1 METVFKISNPTELNN
16 QFLKVLKMLYQ
27 DKAIEISVRE
37 DFDETDFLLR
47 EPANR
52 YYLRNELKNLNDKTN
67 LIKIPGNDYDE
78 LVKNL
83 LKK

>member
-1 METVFKISNPTELNN
+1 
-16 QFLKVLKMLYQ
+16 LKSYGSARNAPPVTPLIYDSDCHFE
-27 DKAIEISVRE
+27 DKAIEISIRE
-37 DFDETDFLLR
+37 DIDETDYLMR

-67 LIKIPGNDYDE
+67 LIKIPANDYDE

-83 LKK
+83 LRK